1 MGGHRGY
8 SLTPG
13 RELFL
18 IDSYAKEFEA
28 RVVKLDGREVTLDR
42 TAFYPGGGGQPAD
55 KGFLGIGP
63 VRADVVDAR
72 REGGRIVHVL
82 DKAIP
87 DTVRDLRGAL
97 DWERR
102 FAHMQY
108 HTALHVL
115 SGVIWRN
122 FEAKVTG
129 GQMRTDR
136 ARMDF
141 SFPGEWTSEVVADIE
156 HLTNEALAEERPVK
170 VYELE
175 REKALANP
183 DLIRTQVNLVPGRVR
198 TIRIVEIEGLD
209 TQADGGTHV
218 ANTREVGEMEITGH
232 KSKGRQNKRIEFVIR

>member
-1 MGGHRGY
+1 M
-8 SLTPG
+8 TE
-13 RELFL
+13 ELFSG
-18 IDSYAKEFEA
+18 DSYLREFEA
-28 RVVKLDGREVTLDR
+28 RVVRLDGREVILNR
-42 TAFYPGGGGQPAD
+42 SAFYPGGGGQPAD
-55 KGFLGIGP
+55 KGSLGIGP
-63 VRADVVDAR
+63 VRAEVVDVR
-72 REGGRIVHVL
+72 RESGNVVHVL

-87 DTVRDLRGAL
+87 DTVRDLEGTL

-102 FAHMQY
+102 YAHMRY

-141 SFPGEWTSEVVADIE
+141 SFPKEWTADVVGEIE
-156 HLTNEALAEERPVK
+156 RLTNEALAEERPVK

-175 REKALANP
+175 RGEALADP
-183 DLIRTQVNLVPGRVR
+183 DLIRTQVNLVPERVKR
-198 TIRIVEIEGLD
+198 VRIVEIEGLD

-232 KSKGRQNKRIEFVIR
+232 KSKGRQNKRIEFVLR

>member
-1 MGGHRGY
+1 M
-8 SLTPG
+8 TE
-13 RELFL
+13 ELFSG
-18 IDSYAKEFEA
+18 DSYTREFEA
-28 RVVKLDGREVTLDR
+28 RVIKLEGREVILDQ

-55 KGFLGIGP
+55 KGSLGIGP
-63 VRADVVDAR
+63 VRASVVDAR
-72 REGGRIVHVL
+72 RESGNVVHVL

-87 DTVRDLRGAL
+87 DTVRDLKGSL

-102 FAHMQY
+102 YAHMRY

-141 SFPGEWTSEVVADIE
+141 SFPGEWTADIVGE
-156 HLTNEALAEERPVK
+156 IERLTNEALAEDRPVK

-175 REKALANP
+175 REEALADP
-183 DLIRTQVNLVPGRVR
+183 DLIRTQVNLVPERVKR
-198 TIRIVEIEGLD
+198 IRIVEIEGLD

-218 ANTREVGEMEITGH
+218 ANTREVGEMGITGH
-232 KSKGRQNKRIEFVIR
+232 KSKGRQNKRIEFALR